1 MMIMMMV
8 SMMMIMMMVSMM
20 MMMIVVM
27 MMIMKMNTLSLPTTH
42 SAGDDGGYELHRF
55 YEQRLE
61 II

>member
-1 MMIMMMV
+1 MMT
-8 SMMMIMMMVSMM
+8 MMIMMMVSMM
-20 MMMIVVM
+20 MMMMIVVM
-27 MMIMKMNTLSLPTTH
+27 MMIMMMNTLSLPTTH

>member
-1 MMIMMMV
+1 MMT
-8 SMMMIMMMVSMM
+8 MMIMMMVSMM

-27 MMIMKMNTLSLPTTH
+27 MMMMMMMNTLSLPTTH

>member
-1 MMIMMMV
+1 MMTMMI
-8 SMMMIMMMVSMM
+8 IMMVSMM
-20 MMMIVVM
+20 MMM
-27 MMIMKMNTLSLPTTH
+27 MIMMNTLSLPTTH

>member
-1 MMIMMMV
+1 
-8 SMMMIMMMVSMM
+8 MMIMMMVSMM
-20 MMMIVVM
+20 MMMMMIVVM
-27 MMIMKMNTLSLPTTH
+27 MMIMMMNTLSLPTTH